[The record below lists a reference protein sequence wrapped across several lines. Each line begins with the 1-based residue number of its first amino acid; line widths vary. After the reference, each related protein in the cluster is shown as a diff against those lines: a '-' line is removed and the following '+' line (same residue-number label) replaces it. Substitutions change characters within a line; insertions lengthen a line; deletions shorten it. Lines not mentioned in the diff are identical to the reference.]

1 MSSTLSPGAPA
12 LRPALIPI
20 RLHCRRCL
28 SAALFC
34 PRCGAELLAKGP
46 ASHVATNHLV
56 RRGCGECGATF
67 GVLLDGYEE
76 DASSFSA
83 CPSAAPAPA
92 EAEPMAVPRANSEAK
107 PQAEVTGDRQ
117 QLSLPVVL
125 TTEPAR
131 MARSAATAEPA
142 AGQSAPVRAPR
153 RRALALRLW
162 WQLGHPAAKRDG
174 STIAAAYRAIYGMP
188 AAKKQGTNVYLA
200 AELDAIEEYMT
211 AEQWTEQVN

>member
-1 MSSTLSPGAPA
+1 MRPPSTGTQA

-28 SAALFC
+28 SAVLFC

-83 CPSAAPAPA
+83 CPSSAPAPA
-92 EAEPMAVPRANSEAK
+92 EAEPMAAPRAHIEAK
-107 PQAEVTGDRQ
+107 PPLGVTGDRQ

-125 TTEPAR
+125 APEPAPLV
-131 MARSAATAEPA
+131 RSAATAEPA
-142 AGQSAPVRAPR
+142 TSQVAPPR
-153 RRALALRLW
+153 TPQRRALALRLW
-162 WQLGHPAAKRDG
+162 WQIGHPAARRDG
-174 STIAAAYRAIYGMP
+174 STIAAAYRAIYGIP
-188 AAKKQGTNVYLA
+188 APKKQGINVYLA
-200 AELDAIEEYMT
+200 AELDAIEEYLA
-211 AEQWTEQVN
+211 AEQWTEKVN